1 MSTNNQK
8 KQDDEF
14 DEFLKNQKAK
24 KNESEIEQKD
34 FNNPSTSS
42 LNDQFSLDFFDDSHL
57 MASPLKTNA
66 APQNQDAASEATNF
80 TNVNTSLDLKVEN
93 KTPPK

>member
-1 MSTNNQK
+1 
-8 KQDDEF
+8 
-14 DEFLKNQKAK
+14 LKNQKAK
-24 KNESEIEQKD
+24 KNDDEIEQKD

-42 LNDQFSLDFFDDSHL
+42 VNDQFSLDFFDDSHL
-57 MASPLKTNA
+57 MASPLKTT
-66 APQNQDAASEATNF
+66 APQNQDGASEATNF